1 MRIAQGA
8 ALLLAFA
15 LALEGCASY
24 SPTSA
29 PVPKAVTMP
38 VAKTEGSLVIGADP
52 HVQPDRQKAVFD
64 GDLSEAGILPIQ
76 IWLENQGER
85 RLLVR
90 RTDMMLVLPSGQQ
103 LSPAGASAA
112 SSRMESIGG
121 VVGAT
126 IAFGIIGYLAAS
138 SAEEKARTA
147 RQVDFR
153 NKELRDVAIGKGEST
168 HGFVFFIPLAGTS
181 AFTEAALI
189 LRVVDFEEGTSTPVS
204 LPLSGL
210 DFKGTQESTQQ
221 QKNITPQPS
230 NPARRS

>member
-1 MRIAQGA
+1 MRIARGT
-8 ALLLAFA
+8 ALLVALA

-29 PVPKAVTMP
+29 PVPKAGMMP
-38 VAKTEGSLVIGADP
+38 FARTDGNLVIGADP

-76 IWLENQGER
+76 IWLENQGGR

-90 RTDMMLVLPSGQQ
+90 RTDMMLVLPGGQQ

-112 SSRMESIGG
+112 ASRMESIGG
-121 VVGAT
+121 VVGAS

-138 SAEEKARTA
+138 SAEEKARIA

-153 NKELRDVAIGKGEST
+153 NKELREVAIGKGEST
-168 HGFVFFIPLAGTS
+168 HGFVFFIPLTGTS
-181 AFTEAALI
+181 AFTEATLI

-204 LPLSGL
+204 LPLSGM
-210 DFKGTQESTQQ
+210 DFKATQEPAQQ
-221 QKNITPQPS
+221 QKNIAPQSS